1 MALERATETADTH
14 NPTAGRGTPCLL
26 AVGFWVPATGFT
38 RVMEGIFSHL
48 AAQYDIHLIGMGYR
62 GPVTMFHG
70 ITVHPC
76 NLKGGDMFG
85 AYQAVDF
92 IEQFRPELVFLLNDI
107 WILSRYISHFAPYLE
122 STSIICYCPL
132 DGKFVD
138 ESLAAP
144 FSVLGLRGRFV
155 VYTEFA
161 RREILR
167 VMEGV
172 AFPPVEVIPHGVDTE
187 VFYPLSG
194 SIEQQLGRAGRIAS
208 KRLIFPDEPDLEDSF
223 VILNANRAQP
233 RKRIDL
239 TLQAFAL
246 FAKGKPRNVRLVLHH
261 AVVLREERQDLLRQ
275 AEALG
280 LAGRVTVG
288 PAEGAGTTDDDLNLV
303 YNACDVGMNTSM
315 GEGWGL
321 VSFEHAATG
330 AAQIVPRHSA
340 CAELWAGAAE
350 MVEPMSAYVP
360 GFAKLEMQEVS
371 PEGVAAALERL
382 YADQAHRRDMSLKAY
397 RNATQ
402 LAYRWE
408 HIALQWSRLF
418 SDLAAGHSHLPS

>member
-1 MALERATETADTH
+1 M
-14 NPTAGRGTPCLL
+14 
-26 AVGFWVPATGFT
+26 PATGFT
-38 RVMEGIFSHL
+38 RVMDGIFSHL
-48 AAQYDIHLIGMGYR
+48 AAQYDIHVIGMGYR
-62 GPVTMFHG
+62 GPVTMLHG

-92 IEQFRPELVFLLNDI
+92 IERFRPEWVFLLNDI

-122 STSIICYCPL
+122 STRIICYCPL

-144 FSVLGLRGRFV
+144 FSVLGPWGRFV

-161 RREILR
+161 RRELLR
-167 VMEGV
+167 VTGGM
-172 AFPPVEVIPHGVDTE
+172 AFPPVEVIPHGVDAE

-194 SIEQQLGRAGRIAS
+194 SIEQQLGRDGRIAA
-208 KRLIFPDEPDLEDSF
+208 KRLLFPDEPGLEDSF
-223 VILNANRAQP
+223 VVLNANRAQP

-239 TLQAFAL
+239 TLQGFAL
-246 FAKGKPRNVRLVLHH
+246 FAKDKPKNVRLVLHH
-261 AVVLREERQDLLRQ
+261 AVVLGEERKDLMRQ

-280 LAGRVTVG
+280 LVGRVSVG
-288 PAEGAGTTDDDLNLV
+288 PAEGAGTTDADLNLV
-303 YNACDVGMNTSM
+303 YNACDVGVNTAM

-330 AAQIVPRHSA
+330 AAQVVPRHSA
-340 CAELWAGAAE
+340 CAELWEGAAE
-350 MVEPMSAYVP
+350 LVEPVSAYVP
-360 GFAKLEMQEVS
+360 DFAKLEMQEVA
-371 PEGVAAALERL
+371 PEGVAAALQRL
-382 YADQAHRRDMSLKAY
+382 YADEAHRHDMSLRAY

-402 LAYRWE
+402 PAYQWE
-408 HIALQWSRLF
+408 HIARQWGRLF
-418 SDLAAGHSHLPS
+418 NDIGAGHPLPPA